1 MREFFFNDASKVLD
15 DPKVVQ
21 VLIALY
27 EYKDKQVLYLQ
38 ARPDVLES
46 LCEFAKAQSTD
57 ASNRIEGIST
67 SKKRLGDCG
76 KPRTAE
82 ESQRAGDRGVPRRTC
97 PHGTAVGVLVQ
108 DSHRSPKCAVLIE
121 PKHLTRPAPGPSLC
135 RVPLRA

>member
-21 VLIALY
+21 ALTALY
-27 EYKDKQVLYLQ
+27 EYKGKQVLYLQ
-38 ARPDVLES
+38 TRSDVFES

-82 ESQRAGDRGVPRRTC
+82 ESQRAGDRGVPRHTC
-97 PHGTAVGVLVQ
+97 PYPREPRL
-108 DSHRSPKCAVLIE
+108 HRHYAKR
-121 PKHLTRPAPGPSLC
+121 HLTAALDAAPPFGLLVC
-135 RVPLRA
+135 GALEG

>member
-1 MREFFFNDASKVLD
+1 MREFFFNDTSKVLD

-27 EYKDKQVLYLQ
+27 EYKGKQVLYLQ

-97 PHGTAVGVLVQ
+97 PNAQFLLNQNT
-108 DSHRSPKCAVLIE
+108 
-121 PKHLTRPAPGPSLC
+121 
-135 RVPLRA
+135 

>member
-21 VLIALY
+21 ALAALY
-27 EYKDKQVLYLQ
+27 EYKGKQVLYLQ

-82 ESQRAGDRGVPRRTC
+82 ESQRARDRGIR
-97 PHGTAVGVLVQ
+97 
-108 DSHRSPKCAVLIE
+108 
-121 PKHLTRPAPGPSLC
+121 
-135 RVPLRA
+135 

>member
-21 VLIALY
+21 ALTALY
-27 EYKDKQVLYLQ
+27 EYKGKQVLYLQ

-46 LCEFAKAQSTD
+46 LCEFAKVQGTD
-57 ASNRIEGIST
+57 ASNRIESIST

-97 PHGTAVGVLVQ
+97 PHGTAVGVLVKG
-108 DSHRSPKCAVLIE
+108 SHRSPKCAVPIE
-121 PKHLTRPAPGPSLC
+121 LKHLTRPAPGPSLC
-135 RVPLRA
+135 RVPPRA

>member
-15 DPKVVQ
+15 DSKVVQ
-21 VLIALY
+21 ALTALY
-27 EYKDKQVLYLQ
+27 EYKGKQVLYLQ
-38 ARPDVLES
+38 TRPDVFES

-97 PHGTAVGVLVQ
+97 PHGTAVGVLDQ
-108 DSHRSPKCAVLIE
+108 RASWDAGAGS
-121 PKHLTRPAPGPSLC
+121 
-135 RVPLRA
+135 RVPRPC